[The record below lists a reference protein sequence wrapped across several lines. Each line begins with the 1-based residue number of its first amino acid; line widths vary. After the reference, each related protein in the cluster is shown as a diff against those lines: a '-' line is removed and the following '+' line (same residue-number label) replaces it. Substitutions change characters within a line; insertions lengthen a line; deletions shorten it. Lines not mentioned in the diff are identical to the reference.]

1 VLTTLA
7 DEAAV
12 LIAGH
17 VCTACCALGLVVVF
31 VAARGVHRER
41 WLLLWLL
48 VLLLLSLLLSLLLL
62 VIFVFCGGVIVFVV
76 VGQHRAGV
84 GVGRE
89 RVVRL
94 LLA

>member
-1 VLTTLA
+1 MLTTLA

-41 WLLLWLL
+41 WLLLLLL
-48 VLLLLSLLLSLLLL
+48 VLLLLSLLLL
-62 VIFVFCGGVIVFVV
+62 VIFFFSGGIVVAVIVRH
-76 VGQHRAGV
+76 GAGV
-84 GVGRE
+84 GVERE
-89 RVVRL
+89 RIVRL
-94 LLA
+94 VLV